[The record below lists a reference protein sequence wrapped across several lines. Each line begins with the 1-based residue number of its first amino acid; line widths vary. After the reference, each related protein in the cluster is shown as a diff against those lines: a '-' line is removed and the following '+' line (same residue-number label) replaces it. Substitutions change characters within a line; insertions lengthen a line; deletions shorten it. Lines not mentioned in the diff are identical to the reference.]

1 MLLGLI
7 PMDYSKHCAEY
18 VLIPKLSIRST
29 TCIASPSI
37 PESVLIQKY
46 LVDRLS
52 MRDIARELACSKTHI
67 RDQLLKHNIPLRQ
80 PNIRYNKWYAYGKR
94 RVSGKTID
102 HKAELRTIATIKQ
115 MYGEGIGT
123 RAIARFL
130 NTMKISTKQ
139 QGKGWHHY
147 TVTQILK
154 REGVYVVGR
163 RGRVALSA

>member
-1 MLLGLI
+1 
-7 PMDYSKHCAEY
+7 MDYSKHCAEY
-18 VLIPKLSIRST
+18 VFIPQLSIRST
-29 TCIASPSI
+29 ACIASPSI

-80 PNIRYNKWYAYGKR
+80 PYTRYNKCYAYGKR
-94 RVSGKTID
+94 RINGKTID

-115 MYGEGIGT
+115 MYAEGNNT
-123 RAIARFL
+123 SAIARFL
-130 NTMKISTKQ
+130 NTMRIPTKQ
-139 QGKGWHHY
+139 QGKKWY
-147 TVTQILK
+147 QNTVAKILK
-154 REGVYVVGR
+154 REGVYVMGR